1 MSGAVDDQTTSL
13 PSDEGLHGT
22 SNDSPLPSVSAFTTQ
37 SEGETETGEGTE
49 ISLGPSPDQ
58 TSTMGKQNRLG
69 QVEDLG
75 SDDTSPEEPLPKPRY
90 APPKK
95 PLSPYQLRR
104 IAGTFGIAVPSLDL
118 PPPSPTLASPLN
130 PMSTFGSSRTSRH
143 SPLLSPYSPHG
154 YTSTRPSPYL
164 LSVIP
169 PVTLLPPTSA
179 LTPEQARKREKKW
192 RRGTL
197 MPLQPTLGG
206 MLLCI
211 AREYGLP
218 STTGL
223 NVYLVLPQSAPFS
236 QKSAAGDDSDDEPD
250 GPRVSSQTWTTLFST
265 YLIQS
270 SAAGSI
276 SRAPTPYQTP
286 IKSSNGSEGSID
298 SPPSPLTRRT
308 VNGLPSGLKHQSTL
322 STSTSSSHLSAN
334 HLSHSKNDSLS
345 SMAPPN
351 PMSSASTASSQ
362 HPIVGTIEFD
372 VVTDE
377 AAWFED
383 WRSKGGKRRWMKAAS
398 GDDEGEGVRELGLVR
413 KLGESGG
420 VEPRFL
426 RDIEAE
432 RLAQEAHEAEERAKE
447 EQVSEVVKLL
457 GDQGVSREDL
467 LRSPIQ
473 LGWKDGGDGGA
484 NHAVK
489 RVQEVLEKRWSG
501 LVMSDQLDDLER
513 IMRRLSP
520 REIRVTSPRYMTPG
534 TAERMAISSTLTP
547 LPSVPERGP
556 LSPLSTQLQTPNFDV
571 SDDENSGS
579 DYGEGESMEESA
591 QRHSTAPTDEG
602 NSYVVEDPVD
612 VDQQQSWP
620 AQSYRTPTLPNS
632 PTAVQHFHRPN
643 FPSPEHTLSP
653 RADPSQQSDVVSPV
667 FSSETMARTQAGE
680 PTKAATPDWVPRRPA
695 RPPSPQLPDQSTLSH
710 TLSSGYVDILRSPP
724 NASPTGKTFI
734 GSPKFGLGMN
744 SPEFS
749 SSGAYE
755 DGKRRKS
762 GPLKGLRHQMS
773 GVNLGIKWKQD
784 GKDTSP
790 SQASVPGL
798 ASSPSEFGALAEHE
812 EDDGRHNS
820 LPSRVNS
827 GKLASRI
834 LPASFG
840 FRKRDETRPASLPHR
855 RNPSHDGPIN
865 ISEISGP
872 IMSSFRHT
880 RSGSLASNIPES
892 TALPQHARAESAD
905 MQSPVQPFV
914 PQTPTTPASPA
925 SPTRSVRRKPVPNM
939 KNGQQSA
946 SSDSVAMGISL
957 RGQENGVKSSMSLG
971 SMASFVLE
979 DPPRGRKGHG
989 MAV

>member
-1 MSGAVDDQTTSL
+1 MGDQGKSSQVDDSR
-13 PSDEGLHGT
+13 PEA
-22 SNDSPLPSVSAFTTQ
+22 DS
-37 SEGETETGEGTE
+37 
-49 ISLGPSPDQ
+49 
-58 TSTMGKQNRLG
+58 
-69 QVEDLG
+69 
-75 SDDTSPEEPLPKPRY
+75 EEALAKPRY
-90 APPKK
+90 APPRK

-104 IAGTFGIAVPSLDL
+104 IAGTFGIAIPSLDL
-118 PPPSPTLASPLN
+118 PPPSPASASSSN
-130 PMSTFGSSRTSRH
+130 PMSTPGPSRTGGH

-236 QKSAAGDDSDDEPD
+236 QRSTGGDDSDEEPD
-250 GPRVSSQTWTTLFST
+250 GPRVSSQTWTTLFSS
-265 YLIQS
+265 YLLQS

-276 SRAPTPYQTP
+276 SRASTPFQTP
-286 IKSSNGSEGSID
+286 IKSASESEGSD
-298 SPPSPLTRRT
+298 NRPSSPLARHAVGT
-308 VNGLPSGLKHQSTL
+308 LPLGTKHQSTL
-322 STSTSSSHLSAN
+322 STSTSASHLSAN
-334 HLSHSKNDSLS
+334 SHSKDSSLS
-345 SMAPPN
+345 SIVPPT
-351 PMSSASTASSQ
+351 PMSSVSAASTQ

-372 VVTDE
+372 VDSDE

-383 WRSKGGKRRWMKAAS
+383 WKLRGGKRRWMKAVN
-398 GDDEGEGVRELGLVR
+398 GDNEGEGVRELGLVR
-413 KLGESGG
+413 KMEESGG
-420 VEPRFL
+420 VKPRFL

-432 RLAQEAHEAEERAKE
+432 RLAQEAHEAEERAKD

-467 LRSPIQ
+467 LKSPIQ
-473 LGWKDGGDGGA
+473 LGWRDGGEGGA
-484 NHAVK
+484 SQAVK

-513 IMRRLSP
+513 IMRGLSP
-520 REIRVTSPRYMTPG
+520 KEIRVTSPRYMTPG
-534 TAERMAISSTLTP
+534 TAARMANNSTLTP
-547 LPSVPERGP
+547 LPSVPERVP
-556 LSPLSTQLQTPNFDV
+556 LSPLNEQLQTPNFDI
-571 SDDENSGS
+571 SDNEYSGS

-591 QRHSTAPTDEG
+591 QRHSTAPTNKE
-602 NSYVVEDPVD
+602 NSYVVEDPID
-612 VDQQQSWP
+612 MDQQQAWP

-632 PTAVQHFHRPN
+632 PTAVQHFHRPS
-643 FPSPEHTLSP
+643 FPTPEQASSPG
-653 RADPSQQSDVVSPV
+653 AGPSRQLDATSPV
-667 FSSETMARTQAGE
+667 AVSSETMSRMQADE
-680 PTKAATPDWVPRRPA
+680 PKKAATPDWVPRRPA
-695 RPPSPQLPDQSTLSH
+695 RPPSPQLPDQSTLNH

-724 NASPTGKTFI
+724 PSVSPTGKTFI
-734 GSPKFGLGMN
+734 GSPKFGLGLA
-744 SPEFS
+744 SPEAS
-749 SSGAYE
+749 TSGLYE
-755 DGKRRKS
+755 DGRRKKG

-784 GKDTSP
+784 GKDASPGQSSTS
-790 SQASVPGL
+790 GL
-798 ASSPSEFGALAEHE
+798 ASSPNEFGALAEHE

-820 LPSRVNS
+820 LPGRVNPA
-827 GKLASRI
+827 KLSSRI
-834 LPASFG
+834 FPASFG
-840 FRKRDETRPASLPHR
+840 FRKNDESRPASLPHR

-880 RSGSLASNIPES
+880 RSGSLASNMPES
-892 TALPQHARAESAD
+892 TALPQHTRTDSKD

-914 PQTPTTPASPA
+914 SQTPTTPASPA
-925 SPTRSVRRKPVPNM
+925 SPTRSVRRKPVPSM
-939 KNGQQSA
+939 QNGQQSA
-946 SSDSVAMGISL
+946 SSDSVGVGISL
-957 RGQENGVKSSMSLG
+957 RGQEESVKSSMSLG
-971 SMASFVLE
+971 SVASFVLE
-979 DPPRGRKGHG
+979 DPPRGKKGLG